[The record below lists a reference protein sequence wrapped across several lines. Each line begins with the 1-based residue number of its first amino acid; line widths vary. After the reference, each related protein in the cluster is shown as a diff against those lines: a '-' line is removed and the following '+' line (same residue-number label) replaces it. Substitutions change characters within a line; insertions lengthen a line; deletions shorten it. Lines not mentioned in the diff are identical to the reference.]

1 MLGDINLRHIV
12 AKFVGTAA
20 ASMFYEKPQSPPPPP
35 TRSTPMLRSHI
46 VPTNPAAPRVSQR
59 SILQNLKIPRDRVKD
74 DDNKDNSNS
83 HLAPS
88 FPPWKLISWP
98 SPRHLKV
105 KSERI
110 SSFDKHCTEAGGV
123 DELFIRI
130 SSIFALLSKFPPLT
144 WIFIWNSCPP
154 HLSHIAVNWIF
165 LVIF

>member
-1 MLGDINLRHIV
+1 MR
-12 AKFVGTAA
+12 
-20 ASMFYEKPQSPPPPP
+20 SPSPPHPLLPGAHRCCDLTSFP
-35 TRSTPMLRSHI
+35 QTLPHPEYL
-46 VPTNPAAPRVSQR
+46 
-59 SILQNLKIPRDRVKD
+59 ILQNLKIPRDRVKD

-105 KSERI
+105 KIERI

-144 WIFIWNSCPP
+144 WIFISWPP
-154 HLSHIAVNWIF
+154 HLSHIAVNWSRQWNF
-165 LVIF
+165 FGHFFRHKYHYEQQMYDGGLHWCQR